1 MIVKDDIK
9 ILVILCTLINVIISE
24 WPINEKIGDK
34 NNGQPSFVCKI
45 PTGKLWDL
53 ETSKAKEKKSMASV
67 LKGVSNGKKY
77 NLIDNPIMTK
87 IDKKIIL
94 LFAL

>member
-1 MIVKDDIK
+1 MAEQRGKTEDI
-9 ILVILCTLINVIISE
+9 TRANRA
-24 WPINEKIGDK
+24 EKNRSYEGNCK
-34 NNGQPSFVCKI
+34 N
-45 PTGKLWDL
+45 
-53 ETSKAKEKKSMASV
+53 SKAKEKKSMASV

>member
-1 MIVKDDIK
+1 
-9 ILVILCTLINVIISE
+9 
-24 WPINEKIGDK
+24 
-34 NNGQPSFVCKI
+34 
-45 PTGKLWDL
+45 
-53 ETSKAKEKKSMASV
+53 MASV

-77 NLIDNPIMTK
+77 NLIDNPIITK